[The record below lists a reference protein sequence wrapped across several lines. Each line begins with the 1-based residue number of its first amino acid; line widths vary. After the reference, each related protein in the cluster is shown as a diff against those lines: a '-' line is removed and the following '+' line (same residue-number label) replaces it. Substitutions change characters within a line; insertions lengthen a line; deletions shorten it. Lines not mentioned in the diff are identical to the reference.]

1 MNDADMADG
10 RPGRRGLGPRDITT
24 VRLPASVQ
32 AAAERAAAARGIDR
46 GAFLADAICY
56 RSGCPDLMRHPE
68 LDTLF
73 APDADGGDVSDVG
86 DHLCRNVTVR
96 LPSAV
101 ARLAEATARTLR
113 TDRSTYLSDL
123 IVVHMGRPD
132 LARILDQELM
142 EVLPLAI

>member
-1 MNDADMADG
+1 MADG
-10 RPGRRGLGPRDITT
+10 KRGRRGLGPRDITT
-24 VRLPASVQ
+24 VRLPACVQ
-32 AAAERAAAARGIDR
+32 AAAEQAAATCGIDR
-46 GAFLADAICY
+46 GAFLADVICY

-68 LDTLF
+68 LLDTLF
-73 APDADGGDVSDVG
+73 APDADGGAGASTLG
-86 DHLCRNVTVR
+86 DHLTVR

-101 ARLAEATARTLR
+101 RHLAEENARTLR

-132 LARILDQELM
+132 LRRVLDQELM

>member
-1 MNDADMADG
+1 MADG
-10 RPGRRGLGPRDITT
+10 KRGRRGLGPRDITT
-24 VRLPASVQ
+24 VRLPACVQ
-32 AAAERAAAARGIDR
+32 AAAEQAAATCGIDR
-46 GAFLADAICY
+46 GAFLADVICY

-68 LDTLF
+68 LLDTLF
-73 APDADGGDVSDVG
+73 TPDADGSAGMSDLLG
-86 DHLCRNVTVR
+86 DHLTVR

-101 ARLAEATARTLR
+101 RHLAEENARTLR

-132 LARILDQELM
+132 LTRVRVIDQELM